1 MITRTQA
8 SGCSAVQTNLC
19 KKILV
24 VSLAI
29 LNVLSR
35 MKELAFCRVDSAR
48 NLMVVIIA
56 LAVGN
61 IMIYWG
67 PGRNNW

>member
-1 MITRTQA
+1 MTTRTQV
-8 SGCSAVQTNLC
+8 SGCSVVQTNSC

-35 MKELAFCRVDSAR
+35 MKELAFCRVGSAR
-48 NLMVVIIA
+48 NLMVAIIA
-56 LAVGN
+56 LAVGSR
-61 IMIYWG
+61 MICLG